1 MDRAESTEKNF
12 LPHNRK
18 DDAYD
23 TKCMGTGSSKR
34 FDAIRRMG
42 GCKDEHLVNR
52 ILELLEENGPVS
64 EKTRNMILS
73 ETDTERLSVWL
84 KAAARSGSEEDFLD
98 RIQ

>member
-23 TKCMGTGSSKR
+23 TKCMGTGSRKR

-42 GCKDEHLVNR
+42 GCKDEYLVNR
-52 ILELLEENGPVS
+52 IG
-64 EKTRNMILS
+64 TWG
-73 ETDTERLSVWL
+73 TDWIGKSCL
-84 KAAARSGSEEDFLD
+84 KQ
-98 RIQ
+98 IWNV

>member
-1 MDRAESTEKNF
+1 MDRAESTEKSF

-23 TKCMGTGSSKR
+23 TKCMETGSRKR

-52 ILELLEENGPVS
+52 IGTWREDWTGKKEWLE
-64 EKTRNMILS
+64 
-73 ETDTERLSVWL
+73 
-84 KAAARSGSEEDFLD
+84 A
-98 RIQ
+98 